1 VEHVREHRVLGN
13 SLALATAACTGGFV
27 VLAKAA
33 LEDLEPL
40 QLAVYMFPMAVA
52 ANTLMMTAGRRW
64 SRLIPALIRSWTW
77 MAGFSLLFTFG
88 MWAYWSGLKVLDPT
102 VTSFLS
108 RSETL
113 VTIILGI
120 LVLRERFHWMEL
132 IGGALVLAGLVTIR
146 YTVGVDLTFGF
157 WLIVISAIC
166 FGLGEVI
173 AKVAVRRVDPLV
185 LCFVR
190 NLVVAVLFGALAAS
204 HGFIRGGLGG
214 TLWAVV
220 GVALTGPVVAR
231 YLYVLALQRIDVSKA
246 ALINQS
252 QPLFVAMGSLLFLG
266 VVSGAR
272 DWLGGGLIIVGC
284 VLLFVRA
291 RRGG

>member
-1 VEHVREHRVLGN
+1 
-13 SLALATAACTGGFV
+13 
-27 VLAKAA
+27 
-33 LEDLEPL
+33 
-40 QLAVYMFPMAVA
+40 MAVA

-252 QPLFVAMGSLLFLG
+252 QPLFVAMGSLLFRG